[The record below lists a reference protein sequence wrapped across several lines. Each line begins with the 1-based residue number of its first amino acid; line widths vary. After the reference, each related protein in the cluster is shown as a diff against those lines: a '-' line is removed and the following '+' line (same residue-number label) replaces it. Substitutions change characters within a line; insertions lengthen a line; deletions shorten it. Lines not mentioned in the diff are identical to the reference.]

1 MLDNVPIP
9 ENPAGLVY
17 GTILVATLLS
27 AEYSR
32 RETYLTTVG
41 AVIIALIMYWLA
53 LAYSEFTGRRLT
65 DAERFTLGAFWKAAK
80 HENSVLMGAGVP
92 IVVIIVL
99 GIFGVDLASA
109 LEIGVYTAAGIIIVF
124 EVLIGLWSEGT
135 GRQLIVHTFV
145 GALLGL
151 MIITLRVLLH

>member
-1 MLDNVPIP
+1 VLDNVPLP

-17 GTILVATLLS
+17 GTILAATLLA

-41 AVIIALIMYWLA
+41 AVVVALIMYWLA
-53 LAYSEFTGRRLT
+53 LAYSEFTGRRLK
-65 DAERFTLGAFWKAAK
+65 DAEHFTLTAFWKAAK

-92 IVVIIVL
+92 IVVIIVC

-109 LEIGVYTAAGIIIVF
+109 LEIGVYTAAGIIVVF
-124 EVLIGLWSEGT
+124 EVLIGLWSDGA
-135 GRQLIVHTFV
+135 GIQLVWHTII
-145 GALLGL
+145 GILLGL
-151 MIITLRVLLH
+151 MIVLLRVLLH